1 MGMSVGNGARGGS
14 HLHLHG
20 TAGDDPF
27 AGLQPGLDGYFAAVV
42 VADFHF
48 ASLVSFLVELHIDI
62 LYALCFAQG
71 RAGEDDGLFTG
82 LAAQCHLG
90 IEAGDQISGIVK
102 LESHRYEGRARGR
115 AAAY

>member
-1 MGMSVGNGARGGS
+1 MKGEIDYLVEHGGDGLVVMGMSVGNGARGGS

-48 ASLVSFLVELHIDI
+48 ASLVSFLVELHIYI
-62 LYALCFAQG
+62 IYALVSSTCV
-71 RAGEDDGLFTG
+71 DD
-82 LAAQCHLG
+82 Q
-90 IEAGDQISGIVK
+90 
-102 LESHRYEGRARGR
+102 
-115 AAAY
+115 